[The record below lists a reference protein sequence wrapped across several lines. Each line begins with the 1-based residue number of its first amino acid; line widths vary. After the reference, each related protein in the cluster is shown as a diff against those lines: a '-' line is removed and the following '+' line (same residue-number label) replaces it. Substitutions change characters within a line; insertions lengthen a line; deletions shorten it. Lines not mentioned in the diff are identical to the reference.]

1 MPPTVTTYHTFD
13 VPPPPGPGYPPS
25 IISTRDGAYND
36 IEAQMGD
43 GPPPSFRMLPSEAGS
58 PHELE
63 WCSPCHIVLWMF
75 LASVFVVGFMFVF
88 WDGAGPNPWVL
99 FPPSLL

>member
-1 MPPTVTTYHTFD
+1 MPPTVTEYHTFSTI
-13 VPPPPGPGYPPS
+13 PPPTGPGSPPF
-25 IISTRDGAYND
+25 IILTRDGAYDD
-36 IEAQMGD
+36 IEAQMDD
-43 GPPPSFRMLPSEAGS
+43 GPPPSFCIETESLQEM
-58 PHELE
+58 E

>member
-1 MPPTVTTYHTFD
+1 MPPTVTTYHTFSTI
-13 VPPPPGPGYPPS
+13 PPPTGPGSSPS
-25 IISTRDGAYND
+25 ISPTGDGAYD
-36 IEAQMGD
+36 LEAQMGD
-43 GPPPSFRMLPSEAGS
+43 APPSPFPCIETESLQEM
-58 PHELE
+58 E